1 MPADSVHDTKHTLNE
16 LLVDLFNHILFLE
29 EQNLIDQGIRLSMT
43 EVHTLESIE
52 KSSTKTMSDIAK
64 RLLVTQ
70 GTLTVSVNRLV
81 KKGFVWRQRDTEDKR
96 IMRLELTPV
105 AKEVLKV
112 HDRFHT
118 SMIDSMINDMHVDDD
133 VNLMMSLE
141 RIMDYFKRI
150 AKAKP

>member
-1 MPADSVHDTKHTLNE
+1 MPADSVHDTKYTLNE

-112 HDRFHT
+112 HDRFHA
-118 SMIDSMINDMHVDDD
+118 SMIDSLIADMHVDDD